1 MSTFSRVLLAVML
14 VLFASV
20 TWAGN
25 YKKGWSAYSSGDYA
39 AALAEW
45 QDLAEV
51 GDAKSCYGM
60 GLLYGNGFGVDM
72 NDELALK
79 FYGLAA
85 AKGHAEAQYN
95 LGVMHQ
101 NGWGVPPNEE
111 EGMTWF
117 RLAADQGIIG
127 AQMALGR
134 HYAMDFADSYDPVEA
149 YKWFALAA
157 KLGDYEANS
166 KVDFLASRMT
176 SEQVIEADGYV
187 SVWLESHEG
196 LPVSQ

>member
-1 MSTFSRVLLAVML
+1 
-14 VLFASV
+14 
-20 TWAGN
+20 
-25 YKKGWSAYSSGDYA
+25 
-39 AALAEW
+39 
-45 QDLAEV
+45 
-51 GDAKSCYGM
+51 
-60 GLLYGNGFGVDM
+60 M

-85 AKGHAEAQYN
+85 DKGHAEAQYN

-101 NGWGVPPNEE
+101 NGWGVPLNEE
-111 EGMTWF
+111 EGMKWF
-117 RLAADQGIIG
+117 RLAAEQGING

-166 KVDFLASRMT
+166 KVDFLKTRMT
-176 SEQVIEADGYV
+176 SDQVSEADAQV
-187 SVWLESHEG
+187 SAWLKSHTS
-196 LPVSQ
+196 LLASQ

>member
-1 MSTFSRVLLAVML
+1 MRLFSRCLFACAL
-14 VLFASV
+14 VLFAAV
-20 TWAGN
+20 VWAGD

-39 AALAEW
+39 AALAQW
-45 QDLAEV
+45 QDLAEA
-51 GDAKSCYGM
+51 GDANACYGM

-101 NGWGVPPNEE
+101 NGWGVPLNEE
-111 EGMTWF
+111 EGMKWF
-117 RLAADQGIIG
+117 RLAAEQGIVG

-134 HYAMDFADSYDPVEA
+134 HYAMDFADSYDPVQA
-149 YKWFALAA
+149 YKWFALSAE
-157 KLGDYEANS
+157 LGDYEAKS
-166 KVDFLASRMT
+166 KVDFLKTRMT
-176 SEQVIEADGYV
+176 PEQVSEADGHV
-187 SVWLESHEG
+187 SDWLKRHKS
-196 LPVSQ
+196 LLASQ

>member
-1 MSTFSRVLLAVML
+1 MRLLLRCLLASAL
-14 VLFASV
+14 VLFASLA
-20 TWAGN
+20 WAGD

-39 AALAEW
+39 AALAQW
-45 QDLAEV
+45 QDLAEA
-51 GDAKSCYGM
+51 GDANACYGM

-85 AKGHAEAQYN
+85 AQGHAEAQYN

-101 NGWGVPPNEE
+101 NGWGVPLNEE
-111 EGMTWF
+111 EGMKWF
-117 RLAADQGIIG
+117 RLAAEQGISG

-166 KVDFLASRMT
+166 KVDFLKTRMT
-176 SEQVIEADGYV
+176 AEQVSEADGHV
-187 SVWLESHEG
+187 SAWLKSHKA
-196 LPVSQ
+196 LLASQ

>member
-1 MSTFSRVLLAVML
+1 MRTHSGIPLAIVLLACATL
-14 VLFASV
+14 V
-20 TWAGN
+20 WAGDFA
-25 YKKGWSAYSSGDYA
+25 KGWKAYSATDYETA
-39 AALAEW
+39 IAEW
-45 QDLAEV
+45 QPLADE
-51 GDAKSCYGM
+51 GDAEGCFGM

-79 FYGLAA
+79 YYGIAA
-85 AKGHAEAQYN
+85 EKGHAEAQYN

-101 NGWGVPPNEE
+101 NGWGVPLNEE
-111 EGMTWF
+111 EGMKWF
-117 RLAADQGIIG
+117 RLAAEQGISG

-157 KLGDYEANS
+157 KLGDFEARS

-176 SEQVIEADGYV
+176 ADQVIEADGYV
-187 SVWLESHEG
+187 NVWLEGHES
-196 LPVSQ
+196 LLASQ

>member
-1 MSTFSRVLLAVML
+1 MRTFLRALFAVML

-20 TWAGN
+20 TWAGDF
-25 YKKGWSAYSSGDYA
+25 KKGWSAYSSSDYA
-39 AALAEW
+39 TALAEW
-45 QDLAEV
+45 QDLAEA
-51 GDAKSCYGM
+51 GDRNACYGM

-85 AKGHAEAQYN
+85 AKGHAEAQNN

-101 NGWGVPPNEE
+101 NGWGVPLNEE
-111 EGMTWF
+111 EGMKWF
-117 RLAADQGIIG
+117 RLAAEQGITG

-166 KVDFLASRMT
+166 KVEFLASRMT
-176 SEQVIEADGYV
+176 SEQIIEADGYV
-187 SVWLESHEG
+187 SVWLDSHEG
-196 LPVSQ
+196 LPASQ

>member
-1 MSTFSRVLLAVML
+1 MRLFSRALLAVSL

-20 TWAGN
+20 TWAGD
-25 YKKGWSAYSSGDYA
+25 YKKGWSAYSSSDYA
-39 AALAEW
+39 TALAQW
-45 QDLAEV
+45 QDLAEA
-51 GDAKSCYGM
+51 GDADACYGM

-85 AKGHAEAQYN
+85 TKGHAEAQYN

-101 NGWGVPPNEE
+101 NGWGVPLDED
-111 EGMTWF
+111 EGMKWYL
-117 RLAADQGIIG
+117 LAAEQGVSG

-134 HYAMDFADSYDPVEA
+134 HYAMDFADSYDPVAA

-157 KLGDYEANS
+157 KLGDYEANT
-166 KVDFLASRMT
+166 KVEFLASRMT
-176 SEQVIEADGYV
+176 SEQVSEADGYV
-187 SVWLESHEG
+187 YAWLEDHES
-196 LPVSQ
+196 LLVSQ